1 METID
6 SPVAHFTEVV
16 KSPKAAPDCKRY
28 LNKQTKLDATAS
40 QNLNEM
46 QDLLHVISF

>member
-28 LNKQTKLDATAS
+28 LNKQTTNKLIHLPS
-40 QNLNEM
+40 
-46 QDLLHVISF
+46 